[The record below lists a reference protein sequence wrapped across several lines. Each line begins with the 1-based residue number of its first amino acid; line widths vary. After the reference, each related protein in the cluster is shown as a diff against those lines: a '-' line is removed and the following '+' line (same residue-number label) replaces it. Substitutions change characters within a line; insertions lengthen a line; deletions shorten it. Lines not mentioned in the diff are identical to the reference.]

1 MWYNKEYLKKYKL
14 MAKEQLNYPNEDKD
28 NELEVK
34 KEKIFAVSPEE
45 RRFIEEELS
54 KKKEIKSVIPA
65 VLSFLIFKNGND
77 LTVEEYLNSRDK
89 FKWFKE
95 FEKDLTN
102 NPKYNQ
108 INFDE
113 LTKQKCRDLLNDYEK
128 SHPSDS
134 NEKLE
139 NK

>member
-1 MWYNKEYLKKYKL
+1 

-65 VLSFLIFKNGND
+65 VLSFLIFKNGKD

-113 LTKQKCRDLLNDYEK
+113 LTKQKCRDLLNDY
-128 SHPSDS
+128 
-134 NEKLE
+134 
-139 NK
+139 

>member
-1 MWYNKEYLKKYKL
+1 

-65 VLSFLIFKNGND
+65 VLSFLIFKNGKD

>member
-1 MWYNKEYLKKYKL
+1 

-65 VLSFLIFKNGND
+65 VLSFLIFKNGKD

-113 LTKQKCRDLLNDYEK
+113 LTKQKCRDLLNEYKE
-128 SHPSDS
+128 SHPSDF